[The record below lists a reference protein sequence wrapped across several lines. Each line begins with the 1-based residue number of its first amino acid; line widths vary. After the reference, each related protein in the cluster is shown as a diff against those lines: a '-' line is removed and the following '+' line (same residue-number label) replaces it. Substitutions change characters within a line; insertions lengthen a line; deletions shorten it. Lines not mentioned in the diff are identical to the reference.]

1 MSKVSRDEIIEV
13 LKTVYDPEIPV
24 NIVDLG
30 LIYGIEIDEKG
41 KVHILMTLT
50 APGCPIGDTIA
61 FEIKDKLL
69 QIEGVSDVEVE
80 ITFDP
85 PWTLDR
91 ITEEGREVLRRS
103 LIFMV
108 GRRNKK

>member
-1 MSKVSRDEIIEV
+1 VSRDEIIEV

-91 ITEEGREVLRRS
+91 ITEEGREVLRTFGFN
-103 LIFMV
+103 I
-108 GRRNKK
+108 

>member
-1 MSKVSRDEIIEV
+1 MANVSRDEIIEV

-91 ITEEGREVLRRS
+91 ITEEGREVLRTFGFN
-103 LIFMV
+103 I
-108 GRRNKK
+108 

>member
-1 MSKVSRDEIIEV
+1 MSNVSRDEIIEV

-91 ITEEGREVLRRS
+91 ITEEGREVLRTFGFN
-103 LIFMV
+103 I
-108 GRRNKK
+108 

>member
-1 MSKVSRDEIIEV
+1 MATIKKEDIIEI

-30 LIYGIEIDEKG
+30 LIYGIEITENG
-41 KVHILMTLT
+41 KVNILMTLT

-61 FEIKDKLL
+61 YEIKDKLM
-69 QIEGVSDVEVE
+69 QIDGITDVDVE
-80 ITFDP
+80 ITFEP

-91 ITEEGREVLRRS
+91 ITEEGREVLRTYGFN
-103 LIFMV
+103 I
-108 GRRNKK
+108 

>member
-30 LIYGIEIDEKG
+30 LIYGIEIDDKG

-91 ITEEGREVLRRS
+91 ITEEGREVLRTFGFN
-103 LIFMV
+103 I
-108 GRRNKK
+108 

>member
-1 MSKVSRDEIIEV
+1 MAKVSRDEIIEV

-30 LIYGIEIDEKG
+30 LVYGIEIDENG
-41 KVHILMTLT
+41 KVYILMTLT

-85 PWTLDR
+85 PWTIDR
-91 ITEEGREVLRRS
+91 ITEEGREVLRTFGFN
-103 LIFMV
+103 I
-108 GRRNKK
+108 

>member
-1 MSKVSRDEIIEV
+1 
-13 LKTVYDPEIPV
+13 
-24 NIVDLG
+24 
-30 LIYGIEIDEKG
+30 
-41 KVHILMTLT
+41 MTLT

-91 ITEEGREVLRRS
+91 ITEEGREVLRTFGFN
-103 LIFMV
+103 I
-108 GRRNKK
+108 

>member
-1 MSKVSRDEIIEV
+1 MANVSRDEIIEV

-30 LIYGIEIDEKG
+30 LVYGIEIDDKG
-41 KVHILMTLT
+41 KVYILMTLT

-69 QIEGVSDVEVE
+69 QIEGVTDVEVE

-91 ITEEGREVLRRS
+91 ITEEGREALRTFGFN
-103 LIFMV
+103 I
-108 GRRNKK
+108 

>member
-1 MSKVSRDEIIEV
+1 MSKVSRDEVIEV

-30 LIYGIEIDEKG
+30 LIYGIEIDDKG

-91 ITEEGREVLRRS
+91 ITEEGREVLRTFGFN
-103 LIFMV
+103 I
-108 GRRNKK
+108 

>member
-91 ITEEGREVLRRS
+91 ITEEGREVLRTFGFN
-103 LIFMV
+103 IW
-108 GRRNKK
+108 

>member
-30 LIYGIEIDEKG
+30 LIYGIEIDNKG
-41 KVHILMTLT
+41 KVYILMTLT

-91 ITEEGREVLRRS
+91 ITEEGREVLRTFGFN
-103 LIFMV
+103 I
-108 GRRNKK
+108 

>member
-91 ITEEGREVLRRS
+91 ISEEGREVLRTFGFN
-103 LIFMV
+103 I
-108 GRRNKK
+108 

>member
-1 MSKVSRDEIIEV
+1 MAIVRKEDVIEV

-30 LIYGIEIDEKG
+30 LIYGIEITEDG
-41 KVHILMTLT
+41 KVNILMTLT

-61 FEIKDKLL
+61 FEIKDKLM
-69 QIEGVSDVEVE
+69 QIEGITDVNVE
-80 ITFDP
+80 ITFEP

-91 ITEEGREVLRRS
+91 ISEDGREVLRTYGFN
-103 LIFMV
+103 I
-108 GRRNKK
+108 

>member
-1 MSKVSRDEIIEV
+1 MANVSRDEVIEV

-80 ITFDP
+80 ITFNP

-91 ITEEGREVLRRS
+91 ITEEGREVLRTFGFN
-103 LIFMV
+103 I
-108 GRRNKK
+108 

>member
-30 LIYGIEIDEKG
+30 LIYGIEIDDKG

-69 QIEGVSDVEVE
+69 QMKV
-80 ITFDP
+80 
-85 PWTLDR
+85 
-91 ITEEGREVLRRS
+91 
-103 LIFMV
+103 
-108 GRRNKK
+108 

>member
-30 LIYGIEIDEKG
+30 LIYGIEIDDKG
-41 KVHILMTLT
+41 KVYILMTLT

-91 ITEEGREVLRRS
+91 ITEEGREVLRTFGFN
-103 LIFMV
+103 I
-108 GRRNKK
+108 

>member
-91 ITEEGREVLRRS
+91 ITEEGREVLRTFGFN
-103 LIFMV
+103 I
-108 GRRNKK
+108 

>member
-30 LIYGIEIDEKG
+30 LIYGIEIDDKG

-80 ITFDP
+80 FTFDP

-91 ITEEGREVLRRS
+91 ITEEGREVLRTFGFN
-103 LIFMV
+103 I
-108 GRRNKK
+108 